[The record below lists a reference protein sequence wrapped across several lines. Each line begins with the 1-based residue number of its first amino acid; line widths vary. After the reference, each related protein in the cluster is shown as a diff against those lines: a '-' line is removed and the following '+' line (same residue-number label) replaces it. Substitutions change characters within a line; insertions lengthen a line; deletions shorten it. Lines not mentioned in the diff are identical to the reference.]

1 MKAQK
6 NALLPTQ
13 RNITSANLEREEGVK
28 NGLAPNK
35 LHIQDQVW
43 QQLDQ
48 DCVVVHIAPGSLA
61 RHVLWTRL
69 TEDLR
74 QQAVLSLATS
84 YDIFNAL
91 SMSYILLRI
100 FALASRACGAGR
112 MRAACRLLLA
122 PSGLCA

>member
-61 RHVLWTRL
+61 RSPRAMDTTNRGL
-69 TEDLR
+69 E
-74 QQAVLSLATS
+74 A
-84 YDIFNAL
+84 
-91 SMSYILLRI
+91 
-100 FALASRACGAGR
+100 ASCLVVGHI
-112 MRAACRLLLA
+112 M
-122 PSGLCA
+122 